1 MATMNKAYE
10 AYELMMLGYAQG
22 DPAQS
27 PDHMRNT
34 LFRDGA
40 VRLSASREMA
50 AWSDNDEASIL
61 LSTMRNC
68 YYRWK
73 YNGVDRRVNRIR
85 MLKAAMKLANLQ
97 LENPFVYD
105 GDQVL
110 DDPDTESLEMLA
122 DVEMQLA
129 IDGDIDNNA
138 VAQIAEMTHI
148 MGVLPEKEDE

>member
-1 MATMNKAYE
+1 
-10 AYELMMLGYAQG
+10 
-22 DPAQS
+22 
-27 PDHMRNT
+27 
-34 LFRDGA
+34 
-40 VRLSASREMA
+40 MA

-68 YYRWK
+68 YYRWQ